1 MTIVK
6 RKKTSAYAQ
15 IDNHAL
21 QEGLQDLSAI
31 GLLSYIMSLPSNWE
45 LHKTY
50 LHKKFTRRTVDAA
63 WKKLVEKKYVIGIV
77 GWYEKKKTYMYQVSD
92 VPFTE
97 EEFKLFEE
105 QTIHNLQ
112 LNGSEFHKPMAIDG
126 SPFQTNFQLHVAP
139 KEESE
144 VPQTAKSTEKPSPSC
159 TVQNEQYTLNSTNRA
174 STKEITTNE
183 VQTKKEK
190 DLLSNILTIVNYQ
203 TPANNKVHSVPKKQK
218 NENPIISAEEVKEQI
233 EQKIKA
239 KQIITDPNEALKLF
253 TNAANEYYS
262 EFAIGRWN
270 KKQWLNLISQFVSET
285 LTNERYLNVPY
296 GKIKGYVYS
305 SIRNMVDHHD
315 YKHGRAFANYNMT
328 MSGASL
334 YPELASYNWLEAE

>member
-50 LHKKFTRRTVDAA
+50 LHKKFTRRTVDVA

-190 DLLSNILTIVNYQ
+190 DLLSNILTIDNYELL
-203 TPANNKVHSVPKKQK
+203 TTKVAS
-218 NENPIISAEEVKEQI
+218 
-233 EQKIKA
+233 
-239 KQIITDPNEALKLF
+239 F
-253 TNAANEYYS
+253 
-262 EFAIGRWN
+262 
-270 KKQWLNLISQFVSET
+270 
-285 LTNERYLNVPY
+285 ERSKPV
-296 GKIKGYVYS
+296 
-305 SIRNMVDHHD
+305 MV
-315 YKHGRAFANYNMT
+315 R
-328 MSGASL
+328 L
-334 YPELASYNWLEAE
+334 